1 MQLSDV
7 DYRDIQG
14 LARFGHGHMAEASFC
29 LAEIADAAAARA
41 WLAAA
46 PVTTAVEQSALPQC
60 ALQVAFTYRGLRKL
74 GLPDAILDDF
84 SAEFRGGMV
93 EANRSR
99 RLGDTRAND
108 PANWHWGVPGK
119 LQPDVLIM
127 LYAVKDKLGDWMS
140 QIQDEVWETAFTPS
154 YHLSTIH
161 PDDIEP
167 FGFVDSTSQPQ
178 LDWQRLKPVRLR
190 ATTEYSNVSA
200 LGEFLLG
207 YPNEYGR
214 YTDRPLL
221 DPREDP
227 ADVLPLAEDAPGK
240 KDLGRNGSY
249 LVLRDLAQDVAGF
262 RRFLAGQFADPHA
275 RRGLAAAMTGRIP
288 ADLPVIPGD
297 YSIIEDDDPQRI
309 IPPGGPV
316 SRLSEAIID
325 GVGPRL
331 KDIWL
336 NQFTFRDDPDGTGCP
351 YGAHIRRAN
360 PRNADLPEGTRGWIG
375 RLIRTLGFARTHTH
389 DDVLAST
396 RFHRI
401 LRRGREYDSNG
412 QAGGSDAEMGLRFVC
427 LNANISRQF
436 EFVQTSWLANPKFN
450 GLNEDDP
457 LVGNRAPLFSGEA
470 ADSFTRPRDSGLSFR
485 ANHLTQFVTVRG
497 GGYFFMPGLSALRFI
512 AQKPN

>member
-14 LARFGHGHMAEASFC
+14 LVRFGHGHMAEASFC

-46 PVTTAVEQSALPQC
+46 PVTTSVQGAVRPQC
-60 ALQVAFTYRGLRKL
+60 ALQVAFTHKGLRKL
-74 GLPDAILDDF
+74 GLPETILDNF

-93 EANRSR
+93 DANRSR
-99 RLGDTRAND
+99 RLGDIGAND
-108 PANWHWGVPGK
+108 PAHWHWGVPGK

-127 LYAVKDKLGDWMS
+127 QYAVGGKLADWMK
-140 QIQDEVWETAFTPS
+140 QVQDKVWEAAFAQS

-161 PDDIEP
+161 LDDTEP

-178 LDWQRLKPVRLR
+178 LDWQRLKPTRLR

-214 YTDRPLL
+214 YTDRPLI
-221 DPREDP
+221 DPRNDP
-227 ADVLPLAEDAPGK
+227 ADVLPLAEDEPGK

-249 LVLRDLAQDVAGF
+249 LVLRDLVQDVAGF
-262 RRFLAGQFADPHA
+262 RRFLDGQFTDPHA
-275 RRGLAAAMTGRIP
+275 RRRLAAAMTGRMP
-288 ADLPVIPGD
+288 ADLPVIPGG
-297 YSIIEDDDPQRI
+297 YSIIEADNPERI
-309 IPPGGPV
+309 IPRGGPIT
-316 SRLSEAIID
+316 RLSQDNVE
-325 GVGPRL
+325 GVGPSL
-331 KDIWL
+331 KDVWL
-336 NQFTFRDDPDGTGCP
+336 NQFTFRNDADGTACP

-375 RLIRTLGFARTHTH
+375 RLMRTLGFARTHPH
-389 DDVLAST
+389 DDLLAST

-401 LRRGREYDSNG
+401 LRRGREYESEA
-412 QAGGSDAEMGLRFVC
+412 QPGGSAEDLGLRFVC
-427 LNANISRQF
+427 LNANIARQF

-457 LVGNRAPLFSGEA
+457 LVGNRAPLLAGEA

-485 ANHLTQFVTVRG
+485 ANHLEQFVTVRG

>member
-14 LARFGHGHMAEASFC
+14 LVRFGHGHMAEASFC

-46 PVTTAVEQSALPQC
+46 PVTTASRSAALPQR
-60 ALQVAFTYRGLRKL
+60 ALQVAFTHKGLRKL
-74 GLPDAILDDF
+74 GLPDAILDSF
-84 SAEFRGGMV
+84 SAEFRSGMV

-99 RLGDTRAND
+99 RLGDIEAND
-108 PANWHWGVPGK
+108 PARWHWGIPGK
-119 LQPDVLIM
+119 LEPDVLIM
-127 LYAVKDKLGDWMS
+127 LYAVRGELAGWMNE
-140 QIQDEVWETAFTPS
+140 IQDDVWETAFAQP

-161 PDDIEP
+161 PDDTEP
-167 FGFVDSTSQPQ
+167 FGFVDSTSQPRI
-178 LDWQRLKPVRLR
+178 DWQRLKPARLR
-190 ATTEYSNVSA
+190 TTTEYSNVSA

-221 DPREDP
+221 DPRDDP
-227 ADVLPLAEDAPGK
+227 ADTLPLAEDEPGK
-240 KDLGRNGSY
+240 KDFGRNGSY

-262 RRFLAGQFADPHA
+262 RRFLDGQFADPHA
-275 RRGLAAAMTGRIP
+275 RRALAAAMTGRMP
-288 ADLPVIPGD
+288 ADLPVIPDG
-297 YSIIEDDDPQRI
+297 YSIIEADDPERI
-309 IPPGGPV
+309 IPRGGPV
-316 SRLSEAIID
+316 ARLSQDNVE
-325 GVGPRL
+325 GVGPGL
-331 KDIWL
+331 KDVWL
-336 NQFTFRDDPDGTGCP
+336 NQFTFRNDPDGTACP

-375 RLIRTLGFARTHTH
+375 RLIRTLGFARTHPH
-389 DDVLAST
+389 DDLLAST

-401 LRRGREYDSNG
+401 LRRGREYESEA
-412 QAGGSDAEMGLRFVC
+412 QADGSAEDQGLRFVC
-427 LNANISRQF
+427 LNANIARQF

-457 LVGNRAPLFSGEA
+457 LVGNRAPLFTGEA
-470 ADSFTRPRDSGLSFR
+470 ADSFTRRRDSGLSSR
-485 ANHLTQFVTVRG
+485 ANHLEQFVTVRG

-512 AQKPN
+512 AQTPG